1 MGSSSFQPAA
11 TEKGGGPGACPFPSP
26 SAASAP
32 GNRGLPLPL
41 SSRRAPGLPTRACE
55 RRQSR
60 PAEPRPR
67 SPRARPDPPAEAG
80 EGYQQLGQDGGQLPA
95 AQRLRPAPHL
105 PEGHGAR
112 RRRAL
117 LRHAAAAPEPR
128 QLPAGPE
135 ARRRDRKL
143 AAEPAGLAS
152 SPLAAP
158 TNHREEAACLAR
170 EGLDSVVRALRAE
183 APRVAGFWAPKA
195 GSRRAASV
203 PRPGWP
209 CTGRG
214 GSGSARPLRGRPSR
228 ARAGPAGKGA
238 GRAPWTGPTRPAAC
252 RLATRPALVG
262 GAAPNCGFAAPG
274 CPGRRCPRTLT
285 RGCPG
290 EECERGGDLP
300 SHLET
305 SLSICNC
312 SANRTN

>member
-55 RRQSR
+55 RRQSPPARQAAPR

-143 AAEPAGLAS
+143 AAGPAGLAS

-170 EGLDSVVRALRAE
+170 EGLDSVVGGAR
-183 APRVAGFWAPKA
+183 
-195 GSRRAASV
+195 SS
-203 PRPGWP
+203 
-209 CTGRG
+209 RG
-214 GSGSARPLRGRPSR
+214 GSTCCRVLGAEGRDPEGRERPQAWLALHGTWRLRE
-228 ARAGPAGKGA
+228 
-238 GRAPWTGPTRPAAC
+238 
-252 RLATRPALVG
+252 RPALEGQAESGSSWARGEG
-262 GAAPNCGFAAPG
+262 GRAGSVDRPHAPCRLQAGHAPG
-274 CPGRRCPRTLT
+274 PRRRCRPKLRLRGPRVPGAQVSADAHPRLPGRRM
-285 RGCPG
+285 
-290 EECERGGDLP
+290 
-300 SHLET
+300 
-305 SLSICNC
+305 
-312 SANRTN
+312 